1 MSRSVKI
8 PISRPRFMTSV
19 EPTFPRAM
27 MVAASATVVDALV
40 S

>member
-1 MSRSVKI
+1 MSRSVKM
-8 PISRPRFMTSV
+8 PTSLPRFMTRV

-27 MVAASATVVDALV
+27 MVAASATVVDVLA